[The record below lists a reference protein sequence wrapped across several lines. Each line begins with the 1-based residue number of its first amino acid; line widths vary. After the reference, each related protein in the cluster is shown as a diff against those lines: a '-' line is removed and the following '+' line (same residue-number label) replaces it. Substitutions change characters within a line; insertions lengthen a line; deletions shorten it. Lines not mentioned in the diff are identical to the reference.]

1 MTVERTGITVGQADI
16 DDWTSGGSKDITL
29 QEARTLTF
37 DPNGGSGTIKGDKVF
52 EGATTSLPDDN
63 DLTPQAAKPLWDGTP
78 CPEAE
83 ASFMLRAAR

>member
-37 DPNGGSGTIKGDKVF
+37 DPNGGSGTIKGDK
-52 EGATTSLPDDN
+52 SLKAPRH
-63 DLTPQAAKPLWDGTP
+63 P
-78 CPEAE
+78 CPTTTV
-83 ASFMLRAAR
+83 